1 METRS
6 DAPISAT
13 TLFLRRLEKNAP
25 LTPGEL
31 ATLRDIGWQVHS
43 LRRRHTIVAQGM
55 RRRAAYLIIDGF
67 LMRYRTLRDG
77 RRQVV
82 NLLIPG
88 DFAGVSSD
96 LFVDARYS
104 TKALTKATVAAVPF
118 HRLVGLFENHPR
130 LAAKI
135 FWSLSCDTAI
145 RAEHVVVVARKSAP
159 ERIAHFLLELLTR
172 LQMVGLA
179 DERSYDMPL
188 SQEAIGDVLGLSP
201 AYVNRVLRRLTD
213 DGMMTIKNQ
222 RVIINDV
229 DELAALADF
238 ERDYLRPLSIS
249 DFADVN
255 RSAPGA
261 EQRLAS

>member
-6 DAPISAT
+6 NAPISAT
-13 TLFLRRLEKNAP
+13 TLFSRRLEKNAP

-43 LRRRHTIVAQGM
+43 LKRRHTIVAET

-67 LMRYRTLRDG
+67 LMRYRVLRDG

-88 DFAGVSSD
+88 DFAGVSSG

-118 HRLVGLFENHPR
+118 HRLVGLFEHHPR

-135 FWSLSCDTAI
+135 FWSFSCDTAI
-145 RAEHVVVVARKSAP
+145 QAEHVVVVGRKSAP

-179 DERSYDMPL
+179 DERSYALPL

-201 AYVNRVLRRLTD
+201 AYVNRVLRRLIA
-213 DGMMTIKNQ
+213 DGMVTIKDQ
-222 RVIINDV
+222 RVVIDDV

-249 DFADVN
+249 DFTEVN
-255 RSAPGA
+255 RPAPGA